1 MGFLTVITI
10 FGWLGMLG
18 GSTEMA
24 GVALIGT
31 FVLVIYWMRE
41 VSFSNY
47 NPPKGIDHEKM
58 NRDLRNGASIGNVKN
73 NTLAGKYDKK

>member
-1 MGFLTVITI
+1 MALMVVITI
-10 FGWLGMLG
+10 CGWLGMLG
-18 GSTEMA
+18 GSAEMA
-24 GVALIGT
+24 GVAIMGTGVLIM
-31 FVLVIYWMRE
+31 YWLRE
-41 VSFSNY
+41 TSFNNY